1 MEWFSDLGFLGP
13 TGEQTRA
20 AKQVRGSYIFVSKSI
35 RHTNLL
41 TLRGEQVAAFA
52 RGERQNG
59 VPGQIRK

>member
-13 TGEQTRA
+13 KGEVTRA
-20 AKQVRGSYIFVSKSI
+20 AKQVRGSHFPYLFIASCKTNKSSV
-35 RHTNLL
+35 
-41 TLRGEQVAAFA
+41 EQVAAFA